1 MIRLLIVV
9 FIVLI
14 FASCNSS
21 SDTSSK
27 DGDDSAATKKEEWVR
42 LFDGK
47 TTAGWHNYG
56 KQTIG
61 KSWKVQD
68 SALFL
73 DVPGE
78 LDSFTLDG
86 GDIVTDNEYENFDL
100 KLEWKISPAGNSGI
114 MINVNE
120 DTTRFKTPW
129 QSGPEIQVLD
139 NKMHPDAL
147 VPKRHASEI
156 YDLISANKET
166 VKPAGEWNLTEIMV
180 NNGKLDVFLNN
191 EKLISTTMWNKQ
203 WDSIIAI
210 SKFKAFPGFGTF
222 RKGKIG
228 LQDHGADVW
237 FKNIIIKTL

>member
-1 MIRLLIVV
+1 MIRLL
-9 FIVLI
+9 FLI
-14 FASCNSS
+14 FSISVFSSCNSA
-21 SDTSSK
+21 DTSK
-27 DGDDSAATKKEEWVR
+27 TADDSTTTAKEEWVQ

-47 TTAGWHNYG
+47 TTSGWHNYG

-61 KSWKVQD
+61 KSWKIQD
-68 SALFL
+68 STLFL
-73 DVPGE
+73 DVPGD
-78 LDSFTLDG
+78 LDTFAFDG
-86 GDIVTDNEYENFDL
+86 GDIVTDHEYENFDL

-120 DTTRFKTPW
+120 DTSRFKTPW

-147 VPKRHASEI
+147 VPKRHAGEM
-156 YDLISANKET
+156 YDLISATKET
-166 VKPAGEWNLTEIMV
+166 VKPAGEWNATEIIV
-180 NNGKLDVFLNN
+180 NNGKLDIMLNN
-191 EKLISTTMWNKQ
+191 EKIISTMMWNKQ

-210 SKFKAFPGFGTF
+210 SKFKAFPGFGSF

-237 FKNIIIKTL
+237 YKNIMIKTL